1 MCLGVSVTWDGL
13 EKGETVPI
21 VGSMEASGC
30 KYSGSLLPLALCICF
45 LPLMYL
51 AYFPRVHLTHSY
63 LVVLQDSGIPTPILP
78 RQPPSLRL
86 GSTFSGSW
94 HFCRQS
100 MVFAMGHSCP
110 LLRLQG
116 QGCVLFISEPSMPST
131 EPGTYWIFVCL
142 LNEGKYYWSEFGL
155 GDG

>member
-13 EKGETVPI
+13 EKGATVPI

-51 AYFPRVHLTHSY
+51 VYFPRVHLTHSY

-78 RQPPSLRL
+78 
-86 GSTFSGSW
+86 
-94 HFCRQS
+94 
-100 MVFAMGHSCP
+100 
-110 LLRLQG
+110 
-116 QGCVLFISEPSMPST
+116 
-131 EPGTYWIFVCL
+131 
-142 LNEGKYYWSEFGL
+142 
-155 GDG
+155 